1 MGIVRENGDAY
12 FASLT
17 HDEVKQRLEEL
28 NISFTESDDTA
39 SRTRH
44 QNMA

>member
-39 SRTRH
+39 
-44 QNMA
+44 